1 MRPRKSPWSSDSFL
15 SCCKQGRHNRLTNQL
30 KFMDN
35 MVQVANTWISVGGLM
50 HRTMPRRGERKTLM
64 FLATFP
70 DEIQSM
76 THDYLSDEIFLRI
89 NLQGE
94 DQVHPEGAVADPHR
108 QD

>member
-35 MVQVANTWISVGGLM
+35 MVEVANTWISGGGLM

-64 FLATFP
+64 FSATFP

-76 THDYLSDEIFLRI
+76 AHDYLSDEIFMRDLP
-89 NLQGE
+89 GA
-94 DQVHPEGAVADPHR
+94 DQ
-108 QD
+108 